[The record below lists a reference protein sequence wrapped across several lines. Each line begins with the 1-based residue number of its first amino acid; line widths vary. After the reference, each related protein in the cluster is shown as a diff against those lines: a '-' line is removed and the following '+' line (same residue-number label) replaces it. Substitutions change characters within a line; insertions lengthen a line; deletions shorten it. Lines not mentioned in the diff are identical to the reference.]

1 MIGNASIGIPNLI
14 NKTMASGADTTVVII
29 PFRGR
34 HAFSLVERYNS
45 DAVHTLVAT
54 LNLEISD
61 NYEHPFSGDSAL
73 VTAAAARAGWDP
85 ITDPSILAWLTTDQ
99 AASPPG
105 GKPNGTSGSGSL
117 QIDPLRCGALRYTV
131 TWVSGTGLYEAHV
144 AME

>member
-14 NKTMASGADTTVVII
+14 NKTMASGADTTVAII
-29 PFRGR
+29 QFRGR

-54 LNLEISD
+54 LGLEISN
-61 NYEHPFSGDSAL
+61 NYEAPFSGDATL
-73 VTAAAARAGWDP
+73 VTAAAARADWDP
-85 ITDPSILAWLTTDQ
+85 ITDPAIVAWLTTDQ

-105 GKPNGTSGSGSL
+105 GKPAGTSGSGSFQL
-117 QIDPLRCGALRYTV
+117 DPFRCGAIRFTV